1 MSPAFKY
8 YRPSPMLADIV
19 EAFCDWDV
27 ACGDAATTFTVK
39 VPPGTS
45 MFLVMQYRV
54 PYRMDW
60 RFGCRDYAH
69 RKYQNFANHIR
80 SGIVTVSPAGPLGV
94 ITACLKPEAA
104 VRLLGAPIHEF
115 ADTQIEL
122 SSLFGAGEMSLLE
135 EMLAEASDSA
145 ERVAGL
151 ETFLMRYVR
160 PLQPNFIAGQGALLL
175 RQNPSLSRRQLAS
188 KLDVSPRHLFR
199 CFQLMFGTGPK
210 QFARLARIEKVLT
223 ARRSGTAWSNIAY
236 ACGFADQAHMI
247 HDFIDIVGQS
257 PENFFRSVTA
267 CNGKVCFRAVE
278 QQHSRSAANTRT
290 REISDKAGPRRLG
303 S

>member
-1 MSPAFKY
+1 MSPAFKH

-19 EAFCDWDV
+19 GSFCDWDV

-39 VPPGTS
+39 VPPGTC

-54 PYRMDW
+54 PHRMDW
-60 RFGCRDYAH
+60 RFGCEDYAH
-69 RKYQNFANHIR
+69 WKYRNFATHIR
-80 SGIVTVSPAGPLGV
+80 SGIVTISPAGPLGV
-94 ITACLKPEAA
+94 IIACLKPEAA
-104 VRLLGAPIHEF
+104 VRLIGAPIHEF

-135 EMLAEASDSA
+135 EMFAEASDSA

-199 CFQLMFGTGPK
+199 CFQTMFGTSPK
-210 QFARLARIEKVLT
+210 QFARLARIETVLI
-223 ARRSGTAWSNIAY
+223 ARQGEIAWSNIAY
-236 ACGFADQAHMI
+236 GCGFADQAHMI
-247 HDFIDIVGQS
+247 RDFIDIVGQS
-257 PENFFRSVTA
+257 PETFFRSATAGNDQVPKASFAVT
-267 CNGKVCFRAVE
+267 
-278 QQHSRSAANTRT
+278 SAILFPT
-290 REISDKAGPRRLG
+290 PMRL
-303 S
+303 